1 MIKDVNGYLKE
12 VFAIIRLK
20 NNGQELEFMMLMI
33 HENEKSSIMLLNSEN
48 IL

>member
-20 NNGQELEFMMLMI
+20 TNGQELEFMMLMI
-33 HENEKSSIMLLNSEN
+33 HEKENSSIMLLDSNN